1 MSQTG
6 ETQSIQERVYT
17 ITNELYAAGTKPSVR
32 MVLSML
38 PDVSSTST
46 VHKYF
51 KQWKDEQ
58 EANQQSLY
66 DKLGFSEKF
75 TRHFMEEVTRFGVQA
90 EQRFKE
96 KTLDAEEQRKTAIE
110 DLEKAEERYHQQIA
124 LLEQKE
130 KDIKKLDL
138 ELSKVQQ
145 ELTNDLTQ
153 AQASHEINLN
163 NAHQQRDDAN
173 KKNKEL
179 TKSNE
184 SLRTEFAK
192 SELKLEG
199 HKALVNEVKANNQML
214 TKENKELNKELANI
228 NKTMA
233 GLESTV
239 AGNKQLIAQIEGGL
253 KKSELA
259 FDKSES
265 ERTAV
270 LAERNGLRKD
280 LDTQNSTVSE
290 FKAKLVSADNR
301 IDEYKKTNL
310 EQSSVIKKLTTKS

>member
-46 VHKYF
+46 VHKYS
-51 KQWKDEQ
+51 KKWKDEQ

-110 DLEKAEERYHQQIA
+110 DLEKAEERYHQQIS

-130 KDIKKLDL
+130 KYIKKLEL

-153 AQASHEINLN
+153 AETAHEITLGNVR
-163 NAHQQRDDAN
+163 QQLESAS
-173 KKNKEL
+173 KKNTEM
-179 TKSNE
+179 TNANE

-192 SELKLEG
+192 SELRLEG
-199 HKALVNEVKANNQML
+199 HKALVDEVKGSNQTL
-214 TKENKELNKELANI
+214 TNENKELNNKLANI
-228 NKTMA
+228 NKDMA

-239 AGNKQLIAQIEGGL
+239 TGNKKLITQIEGSL
-253 KKSELA
+253 KKSETALN
-259 FDKSES
+259 KSEV
-265 ERTAV
+265 ERTTM
-270 LAERNGLRKD
+270 LTERNGLRKD
-280 LDTQNSTVSE
+280 LDNQNTAMNE
-290 FKAKLVSADNR
+290 LKTKLVSADNR
-301 IDEYKKTNL
+301 IDEYKKTNS
-310 EQSSVIKKLTTKS
+310 EQSSVIEKLTTKN